1 MKQQIYCLI
10 FFDYT
15 YKKAT
20 LGSIDEVLNTNAAY
34 TEKNKLKNAGFL
46 VVFQEVASY
55 RARSYFLAC

>member
-1 MKQQIYCLI
+1 MKRQIYCPI

-20 LGSIDEVLNTNAAY
+20 LGSIGEVLNINAAY